1 MPFFAKRENRDTKSG
16 GKPYYQLPRLPILT
30 NLLGDTQ
37 FPSPFNAEQ
46 HSASQVLIVSSF
58 GRYIPWNVLKRF
70 QNSRRLNLHPSMIPR
85 YRGAAPIQWAIAD
98 GLDETGV
105 SVIEVEKV
113 SLGYDVGDIWAQ
125 KPVVRVCFREAT
137 CLRSLSAP

>member
-1 MPFFAKRENRDTKSG
+1 
-16 GKPYYQLPRLPILT
+16 
-30 NLLGDTQ
+30 
-37 FPSPFNAEQ
+37 
-46 HSASQVLIVSSF
+46 
-58 GRYIPWNVLKRF
+58 
-70 QNSRRLNLHPSMIPR
+70 MIPR

-125 KPVVRVCFREAT
+125 KPVVSVLYLEAT
-137 CLRSLSAP
+137 HIRSLSILDDTRWFNI